1 MSENLVFAEAYDH
14 SLEKLSAELQKRNI
28 DVTPKTITAIVGN
41 AMEIVEAS
49 KLKGEEQNGLVTK
62 IVRKIVVDAPIA
74 DEQEKLILDIIDQG
88 IVSNVINLIISATRG
103 ELNINAAKSCATGC
117 CIALTSRL
125 SRK

>member
-1 MSENLVFAEAYDH
+1 MSENLVFAEAYNH

-28 DVTPKTITAIVGN
+28 DVTPKTITAIVGI

>member
-28 DVTPKTITAIVGN
+28 DVTPKTITAIVGI

-49 KLKGEEQNGLVTK
+49 KLKGEEQNGLVKK
-62 IVRKIVVDAPIA
+62 IDRKIVVDAPIA
-74 DEQEKLILDIIDQG
+74 DEQEILILDIIDQG